1 MKDKQ
6 YQELSASIHRF
17 TNIYATLA
25 NMYGKI
31 VEEAEKDNKE
41 AINER

>member
-6 YQELSASIHRF
+6 YQELSATIHRF

-25 NMYGKI
+25 NIYGK
-31 VEEAEKDNKE
+31 VVDEAEKDNKE
-41 AINER
+41 EINER